1 LIVRRLAVRRL
12 DERRIITAS
21 LLAGLVL
28 ASVPRH
34 AHGEDTAVKCTV
46 RMILAE
52 EKPSGGLDKRL
63 AFLKKQFSQPPFSA
77 YKTISLL
84 EVKELSILQG
94 QRQQLT
100 LPNGKLF
107 RLTFK
112 ERLLGRKN
120 RLRLRMHLSI
130 TPPKETRFLPGTLY
144 TIGNKGLFLVG
155 GDKHKGGT
163 LVIATTCQAK

>member
-1 LIVRRLAVRRL
+1 LLRSVQLLVL
-12 DERRIITAS
+12 S
-21 LLAGLVL
+21 LLVSSPAIG
-28 ASVPRH
+28 AAEADKDATADKDS
-34 AHGEDTAVKCTV
+34 AVKCTV
-46 RMILAE
+46 RMILAQ
-52 EKPSGGLDKRL
+52 EKPGGIDKRL

-77 YKTISLL
+77 YKTVTLL
-84 EVKELSILQG
+84 EVKELVIPQAN
-94 QRQQLT
+94 RQQLT

-163 LVIATTCQAK
+163 LVIATTCQVK